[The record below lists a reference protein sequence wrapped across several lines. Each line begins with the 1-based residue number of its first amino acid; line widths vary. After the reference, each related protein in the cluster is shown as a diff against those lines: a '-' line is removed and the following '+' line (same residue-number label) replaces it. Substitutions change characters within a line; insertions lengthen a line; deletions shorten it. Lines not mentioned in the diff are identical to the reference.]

1 MIFDKSFR
9 SQNFLYF
16 FFTKEMSKKFH
27 QFLQLPYEL
36 CEFIVLLSDNSNC
49 LLVCHEI
56 NKIWRKRLGER
67 NEKLG
72 LHLLRDGSFFGLVLA
87 KKSDRMRVVGEVAC
101 SGNLKLLKKVLCIS
115 KKQCYAYC
123 QENAL
128 YGASF
133 ANNKKLGLWVR
144 KRFRAT
150 CVSGFHGA
158 LDGGHEKLCAFWW
171 KKMKRKFVNKKEM
184 QGFLSGAMI
193 RSASNNPNL
202 LLFLSK
208 MGGVPRAGAFAAC
221 AEKKDIETFR
231 MLLPQIKEEDK
242 DLVFLYAIKTRLPI
256 FAYACF
262 AFGMEA
268 KNVHIQEAS
277 KIQDT
282 MKLVINPVT
291 VA

>member
-1 MIFDKSFR
+1 
-9 SQNFLYF
+9 
-16 FFTKEMSKKFH
+16 MSKKFH
-27 QFLQLPYEL
+27 EFLQLPYEL
-36 CEFIVLLSDNSNC
+36 AEYIVLLSDNANC
-49 LLVCHEI
+49 LLVCHEFH
-56 NKIWRKRLGER
+56 KIWRKRLRER

-72 LHLLRDGSFFGLVLA
+72 MCLLREGAFFGLVLA
-87 KKSDRMRVVGEVAC
+87 RKSDRMRIVGEVAA
-101 SGNLKLLKKVLCIS
+101 SGNKRLLKKVLCIN
-115 KKQCYAYC
+115 KRQCYAYC

-158 LDGGHEKLCAFWW
+158 LDGGHEKLCSFWW
-171 KKMKRKFVNKKEM
+171 KKMKRKFTSKKEM

-193 RSASNNPNL
+193 RSASKNPKL
-202 LLFLSK
+202 LGFLSK
-208 MGGVPRAGAFAAC
+208 LGGTPRAGTFAAC

-242 DLVFLYAIKTRLPI
+242 DLVFFYAIKTRVPI

-268 KNVHIQEAS
+268 KNMHIQEAS
-277 KIQDT
+277 KIQDS